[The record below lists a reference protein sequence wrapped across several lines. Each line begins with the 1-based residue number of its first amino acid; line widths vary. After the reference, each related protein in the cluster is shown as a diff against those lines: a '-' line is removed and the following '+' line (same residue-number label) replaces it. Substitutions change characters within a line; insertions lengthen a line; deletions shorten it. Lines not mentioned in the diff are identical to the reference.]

1 MKKTTDFR
9 ESQYLCGFQWL
20 ATANHY
26 YILYITILHLF
37 SCILMQKNLTYFFT
51 KIKIFSILKTGGET
65 NGKKRSHTGQKTQ
78 TDTR

>member
-1 MKKTTDFR
+1 M
-9 ESQYLCGFQWL
+9 
-20 ATANHY
+20 ANPY
-26 YILYITILHLF
+26 YILLYIIVLHITLIF
-37 SCILMQKNLTYFFT
+37 LYFDTDTLTYFVT